1 MYGDTTASLMTD
13 YIITNVTSGTYYK
26 FTYRAR
32 NTHGD
37 GPESDSVTI
46 LAATV
51 PIQMNAPSIVFN
63 SASLSYMI

>member
-1 MYGDTTASLMTD
+1 VSYILSWDYGLGGTFVSLYGDTTASLLTD

-51 PIQMNAPSIVFN
+51 PI
-63 SASLSYMI
+63 

>member
-1 MYGDTTASLMTD
+1 VSYILSWDYRLGGTFVSLYGDTTASLLTD

-51 PIQMNAPSIVFN
+51 PI
-63 SASLSYMI
+63 